1 MFTID
6 QKVSTIERWRL
17 FGALSPHACAGAK
30 HAKANVA
37 DSAIAFKF
45 FLLKFIVIV
54 YKYSVFLRS
63 LETVSWNAQN
73 YKKYSFILIKISDL
87 FV

>member
-54 YKYSVFLRS
+54 YKYSVFCGAWKRFLGMHKIIK
-63 LETVSWNAQN
+63 N
-73 YKKYSFILIKISDL
+73 ILLS
-87 FV
+87 